1 MIGLWEFFGK
11 CDTIQLMFNLE
22 SKFVMESY
30 GNYCFA
36 FGDWV
41 MFLDDSDVPDTGV
54 VISNDNDPI
63 VVRWDSNN
71 EVSIPFIEFL
81 YKIEGADVFV
91 SDHPLQTYKQY
102 RQEYLKRVLSQPNL

>member
-1 MIGLWEFFGK
+1 
-11 CDTIQLMFNLE
+11 
-22 SKFVMESY
+22 MESY

-54 VISNDNDPI
+54 VISNDVGPL
-63 VVRWDSNN
+63 VVRWDSDN
-71 EVSIPFIEFL
+71 EVSLPLGVL
-81 YKIEGADVFV
+81 YKIEGSDVFV
-91 SDHPLQTYKQY
+91 SEYPLQTYKQY